1 MKKTQLLGIILAIV
15 ILIAMNFIPAQG
27 ILSEAGVRSIGLLL
41 AVLIL
46 LITEPLPIGVTCFL
60 TIALM
65 VVFKVAAD
73 IPSAVSGFT
82 NSIVYF
88 VLVSFGLSTAITKV
102 PLSTRLLKKLMLLF
116 GKNVNM
122 IIFAIMLCSALLS
135 CMISNVA
142 TTAVF
147 IPLVLG
153 FLKIYK
159 DQSAKM
165 KTGKAIMIGLP
176 VASMIGGMITPAGSS
191 LNLMCINLLEQAT
204 GIRITFIQWMTF
216 GIPLV
221 IIILPIAWWIIVK
234 VYKPAELSQDEIKA
248 YVNGLEVP
256 KKMGFQELYV
266 LVLMIVLLVLW
277 ILSSWYP
284 VFNVTLVAI
293 IGFVFLFLP
302 KIEVLTWTEY
312 INDVSWAAFFLVGT
326 IISVG
331 NNLVA
336 NGVSDWIVQTLMPSS
351 INLPLFGIIFM
362 IGILIFLMLIVVPV
376 APALITMLVVP
387 LVGLAANIG
396 VSPIITIMTLGLCV
410 SNCYLL
416 PLDTVPLLTYMTGYY
431 KMGEMAKSTAI
442 IQIVLAVFVAIWIPL
457 AAMLLGIL

>member
-1 MKKTQLLGIILAIV
+1 MKKNQLFGIILAII
-15 ILIAMNFIPAQG
+15 ILITMNFIPAQG
-27 ILSEAGVRSIGLLL
+27 TLTEAGVRSVGVLL
-41 AVLIL
+41 AVLVL

-65 VVFKVAAD
+65 VVFKVAPN
-73 IPSAVSGFT
+73 IPTALSGFT
-82 NSIVYF
+82 NAIVYF

-102 PLSTRLLKKLMLLF
+102 PLSTRLLKKLMLMF

-122 IIFAIMLCSALLS
+122 IIFAIMLCSAILS
-135 CMISNVA
+135 SLISNVA

-147 IPLVLG
+147 IPLVLA

-159 DQSAKM
+159 DQNAKM

-191 LNLMCINLLEQAT
+191 LNLMSINLLEQAT
-204 GIRITFIQWMTF
+204 GIRITFVQWMTY

-221 IIILPIAWWIIVK
+221 IVVLPIAWWIIIK
-234 VYKPAELSQDEIKA
+234 VYKPAELSQDEIKT
-248 YVNGLEVP
+248 YVNSLEVP
-256 KKMGFQELYV
+256 GKMSFKELYV
-266 LVLMIVLLVLW
+266 LILMIILLVLW

-284 VFNVTLVAI
+284 VFNVTLVAM

-302 KIEVLTWTEY
+302 KIEILTWTEY
-312 INDVSWAAFFLVGT
+312 VNDVSWAAFFLVGT
-326 IISVG
+326 IISLG

-336 NGVSDWIVQTLMPSS
+336 NGVSDWIIQTLMPSS
-351 INLPLFGIIFM
+351 INLPLFGIVFI

-387 LVGLAANIG
+387 LVGLATNIG
-396 VSPIITIMTLGLCV
+396 VNPIITIMTLGLCV

-431 KMGEMAKSTAI
+431 KMGEMAKSTAL
-442 IQIVLAVFVAIWIPL
+442 IQVVLAALVAIWVPL
-457 AAMLLGIL
+457 ASILLGIL

>member
-1 MKKTQLLGIILAIV
+1 MKKTQLLGIVLAII

-27 ILSEAGVRSIGLLL
+27 VLTDAGVRSIGVLL
-41 AVLIL
+41 AVLVL

-65 VVFKVAAD
+65 VVFKVSPD
-73 IPSAVSGFT
+73 IPTAISGFT

-102 PLSTRLLKKLMLLF
+102 PLSTRLLKKLMLMF

-122 IIFAIMLCSALLS
+122 IIFAIMLCSAILS
-135 CMISNVA
+135 SMISNVA

-204 GIRITFIQWMTF
+204 GIRITFVQWMTF

-221 IIILPIAWWIIVK
+221 IFLLPLAWWIVIK
-234 VYKPAELSQDEIKA
+234 VYKPAELSQEDIVAYIKS
-248 YVNGLEVP
+248 LDVP
-256 KKMGFQELYV
+256 QKMGFQEGYV
-266 LVLMIVLLVLW
+266 LVLMIALLVLW

-293 IGFVFLFLP
+293 IGFIFLFLP
-302 KIEVLTWTEY
+302 KIEILSWSEY

-326 IISVG
+326 IISLG
-331 NNLVA
+331 NNLVS

-351 INLPLFGIIFM
+351 INLPLFGIIFI
-362 IGILIFLMLIVVPV
+362 IGILVFLMLIVVPV

-387 LVGLAANIG
+387 LVGLASNIG
-396 VSPIITIMTLGLCV
+396 VSPIITIMALGLCV
-410 SNCYLL
+410 ANCYLL

-442 IQIVLAVFVAIWIPL
+442 IQVAVAALVAIWLPL